1 MINDPASKEVAI
13 AFAKWT
19 IITRM
24 WQSDLTFDE
33 QYECWMKEL
42 DDQAHDAR
50 LAYDTVGMD
59 EYDDFERQLRLADD
73 VVRHKLLR
81 LPDAEAERRGM
92 VGSAA

>member
-1 MINDPASKEVAI
+1 MINDPASKQVAI

-33 QYECWMKEL
+33 QYECWMKGL

-50 LAYDTVGMD
+50 LAYDSVGY
-59 EYDDFERQLRLADD
+59 EDFGAYIMGR
-73 VVRHKLLR
+73 
-81 LPDAEAERRGM
+81 
-92 VGSAA
+92 

>member
-1 MINDPASKEVAI
+1 MINDKASKEVAI

-19 IITRM
+19 IINGM

-50 LAYDTVGMD
+50 LAYDSV
-59 EYDDFERQLRLADD
+59 EYED
-73 VVRHKLLR
+73 
-81 LPDAEAERRGM
+81 
-92 VGSAA
+92 